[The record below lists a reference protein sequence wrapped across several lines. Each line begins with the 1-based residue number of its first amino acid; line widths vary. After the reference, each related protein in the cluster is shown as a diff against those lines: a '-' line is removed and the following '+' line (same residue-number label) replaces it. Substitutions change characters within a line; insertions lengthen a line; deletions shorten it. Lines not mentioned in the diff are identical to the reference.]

1 MIVPTK
7 NIDPTMRLMVFPN
20 IEKNLYVFQLVR
32 EVHGKLS
39 LEEEKAYK
47 IENIKDISEETLD
60 KIARGLSSYSV
71 KISKEDIRE
80 LLEKLMPPSYKPNL

>member
-39 LEEEKAYK
+39 LEEEKSYK
-47 IENIKDISEETLD
+47 IENIKDINEETLD
-60 KIARGLSSYSV
+60 KIARDLSSYSV

-80 LLEKLMPPSYKPNL
+80 LLEKLMPPSYKSNL